1 MRAKNPVRE
10 DKRRGAHSRNANSF
24 AAKVRDVAYLA
35 IHRSLDTQT
44 ASVNSAGEF
53 YIEAL
58 LDRFEKIHHEMV
70 RDVEAA
76 EGEHVFVIRPL
87 AFHHFHIEPFLV
99 EKAIFDGTK
108 DGGFAGKTDVT
119 DPDRSEEHTSELQSR
134 FATSYA

>member
-10 DKRRGAHSRNANSF
+10 DKRRCAHSRNANSF
-24 AAKVRDVAYLA
+24 AAKVRDVSYLS
-35 IHRSLDTQT
+35 IQRSLDTQT

-53 YIEAL
+53 YIETL

-70 RDVEAA
+70 GDVEAA

-87 AFHHFHIEPFLV
+87 AFHHFDIEPFLL

-108 DGGFAGKTDVT
+108 DGRLTGKANVT
-119 DPDRSEEHTSELQSR
+119 DAD
-134 FATSYA
+134 FI